1 MPGAKLSS
9 DPAVPY
15 STTKPARLQ
24 IESRAGTPHQ
34 SRCARQS
41 DPTPQPAGGPCEPA
55 THEIL
60 CRPPGQALSLRAPR
74 DAVRATTWIVGSVRG
89 KAGCTFSPFR
99 SKHILFAI
107 FHPSSRPPFRSDR
120 TELSSKLFILIILLD
135 RTLLSTTTTATNQK
149 LTKKLLMEN
158 IIFFNQSREL
168 R

>member
-99 SKHILFAI
+99 D
-107 FHPSSRPPFRSDR
+107 PNTYYSS
-120 TELSSKLFILIILLD
+120 LSIILLD
-135 RTLLSTTTTATNQK
+135 RLLGAIARNSVVSSSFSSSSSTVPSSPPRP
-149 LTKKLLMEN
+149 LPRTKSSQRSFSWK
-158 IIFFNQSREL
+158 I
-168 R
+168 